1 MITGEP
7 VVVDRQSSLEV
18 TEDPYLD
25 NTWIL
30 PKDSSDAPHR
40 LEMKSHGKNRKFPS
54 LSSMRKHYLSSLD
67 GTDVP
72 KDPPSPE
79 FPAPLSSPP
88 TAFGFV
94 LPLNVMNMAPGGCKW
109 EHIRSFMFPV
119 RKTYDE
125 FLEHGIM
132 KNLVSVP
139 FQCRNRLLN
148 PTYLGRL
155 VDEWHTL
162 YLHKSRIQW
171 DDDERS
177 IQPIIHNILLVA
189 VQCVRRSSRGAVY
202 TRSSDCYEVIYMNDD
217 LKVLIEVK
225 GTCAYPYRLIEG
237 ARPMS
242 QLLQQVALARLSG
255 QWKNKVLAGLATHD
269 EWNLFVIADCS
280 KEPQAALLLEVV
292 KHFSFSIAARSYD
305 LHISDLVS
313 FFVSY
318 LNGVDYI

>member
-1 MITGEP
+1 
-7 VVVDRQSSLEV
+7 
-18 TEDPYLD
+18 
-25 NTWIL
+25 
-30 PKDSSDAPHR
+30 
-40 LEMKSHGKNRKFPS
+40 
-54 LSSMRKHYLSSLD
+54 
-67 GTDVP
+67 
-72 KDPPSPE
+72 
-79 FPAPLSSPP
+79 
-88 TAFGFV
+88 
-94 LPLNVMNMAPGGCKW
+94 
-109 EHIRSFMFPV
+109 MFPV

-171 DDDERS
+171 DDDECS

-202 TRSSDCYEVIYMNDD
+202 TRSSDCYEVIHMNDD

-225 GTCAYPYRLIEG
+225 GTCTYPYRLIEG

-318 LNGVDYI
+318 LNDVDYI

>member
-94 LPLNVMNMAPGGCKW
+94 LPLNVMNMVCWMP
-109 EHIRSFMFPV
+109 
-119 RKTYDE
+119 Y
-125 FLEHGIM
+125 
-132 KNLVSVP
+132 
-139 FQCRNRLLN
+139 
-148 PTYLGRL
+148 
-155 VDEWHTL
+155 
-162 YLHKSRIQW
+162 
-171 DDDERS
+171 
-177 IQPIIHNILLVA
+177 LVA
-189 VQCVRRSSRGAVY
+189 
-202 TRSSDCYEVIYMNDD
+202 
-217 LKVLIEVK
+217 
-225 GTCAYPYRLIEG
+225 
-237 ARPMS
+237 
-242 QLLQQVALARLSG
+242 
-255 QWKNKVLAGLATHD
+255 
-269 EWNLFVIADCS
+269 
-280 KEPQAALLLEVV
+280 
-292 KHFSFSIAARSYD
+292 
-305 LHISDLVS
+305 
-313 FFVSY
+313 
-318 LNGVDYI
+318 